1 MINITF
7 ALIHMS
13 IRHLFQIDQWDFQSK
28 SILADLPEEDWLW
41 LSVHMTEVELP
52 KGYLLFR
59 EGTVPAGIHFLRKGK
74 AKKFRSDQDG
84 HEQII
89 YVANT
94 GELLGYHAVLSEDR
108 YPDSCSLL
116 EESTIGFI
124 PAADFLTAL
133 ERSPLLSRR
142 LLKTLSHEF
151 SVLANSLSLI
161 SKRSVRE
168 RTALQLVVLRE
179 KYKLTEA
186 PVLPVEIN
194 LSREDLANMVGTAR
208 ENVVRVLSDFKS
220 EGLISTRGRKILVLN
235 VAGLIK
241 VANYK

>member
-1 MINITF
+1 
-7 ALIHMS
+7 MS

-28 SILADLPEEDWLW
+28 SILADLPAEDWALI
-41 LSVHMTEVELP
+41 SAHMTETELP
-52 KGYLLFR
+52 KGHLLFR
-59 EGTVPAGIHFLRKGK
+59 EGSIPAGIHFIQKGK
-74 AKKFRSDQDG
+74 AKKYQADQDG

-116 EESTIGFI
+116 EDSVIGFI
-124 PAADFLTAL
+124 PREDFMAAL

-151 SVLANSLSLI
+151 TVLANSLSLFRQ
-161 SKRSVRE
+161 RSVRE

-179 KYKLTEA
+179 KYKLAEV
-186 PVLPVEIN
+186 PLQPVEIN

-208 ENVVRVLSDFKS
+208 ENVVRVLSDFKD
-220 EGLISTRGRKILVLN
+220 EGLISTRGRKIIVLD
-235 VAGLIK
+235 VAGLIR
-241 VANYK
+241 VANFK